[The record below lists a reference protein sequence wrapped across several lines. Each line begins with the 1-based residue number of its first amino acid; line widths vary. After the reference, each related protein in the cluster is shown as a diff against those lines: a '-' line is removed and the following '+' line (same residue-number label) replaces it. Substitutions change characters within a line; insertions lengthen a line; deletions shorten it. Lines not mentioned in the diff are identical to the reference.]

1 MREAAPPERDTT
13 DEPRPQ
19 FASAEEI
26 ALADRLRKQIED
38 RYLRQKTKTTATR
51 DEPQPFLYG
60 KAA

>member
-1 MREAAPPERDTT
+1 MQEALPIERETI

-26 ALADRLRKQIED
+26 ALAERLRKEIED
-38 RYLRQKTKTTATR
+38 RYLRRITKTAATR
-51 DEPQPFLYG
+51 EEPQPFPYE